1 MADHKIDTVLVT
13 TDFSDT
19 SKKAFG
25 LARQIAD
32 AFGARIVL
40 AYVVEDHLPPLM
52 VDYGGY
58 AARVADIMDSHED
71 HARKQLEELKP
82 ALGKDV
88 TTAVTAG
95 IPHLEIITLATK
107 FSADLIVMAT
117 HGRGFVSHAILGST
131 TERVLR
137 RAPCPV
143 LSVRAS
149 GDEEEK

>member
-1 MADHKIDTVLVT
+1 MDDRTIDTVLVT

-32 AFGARIVL
+32 AFGAKIIL

-58 AARVADIMDSHED
+58 AARVSDIMDSHEE
-71 HARKQLEELKP
+71 HARKQLDELKP
-82 ALGKDV
+82 LFGKDV
-88 TTAVTAG
+88 TIAVTPG
-95 IPHLEIITLATK
+95 VPHLEIVRLA
-107 FSADLIVMAT
+107 SEHRADMIVMAT

-131 TERVLR
+131 TERVVR

-143 LSVRAS
+143 LSVRV
-149 GDEEEK
+149 GDEED